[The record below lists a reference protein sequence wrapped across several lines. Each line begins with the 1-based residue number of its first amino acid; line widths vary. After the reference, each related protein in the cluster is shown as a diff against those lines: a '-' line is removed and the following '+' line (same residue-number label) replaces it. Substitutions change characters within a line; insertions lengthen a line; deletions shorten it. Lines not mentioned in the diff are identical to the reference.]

1 MKRGFITAIMLL
13 LAVLLS
19 VALGLLPL
27 SVERFQAPAAD
38 PKAAAPPAPAPAA
51 PAPAPAAPAAV
62 PMRGPVLT
70 AIPIDGPQP
79 SGPVPMT
86 APMNG
91 GQFDSTPA
99 TIVNNRLV
107 ASTQTKGSLKDKCGL
122 INGVN
127 RECQLG
133 FTCSN
138 GACKIK
144 QGAMCRGDEDCE
156 FGNLC
161 ATFKTGDIKLSFC
174 APPQ

>member
-38 PKAAAPPAPAPAA
+38 PKAVAPPAPAPAA
-51 PAPAPAAPAAV
+51 APT
-62 PMRGPVLT
+62 PMRGPILP
-70 AIPIDGPQP
+70 AIPIDGPP
-79 SGPVPMT
+79 PNGPATSGPVPMT

-99 TIVNNRLV
+99 TIVNNHLV
-107 ASTQTKGSLKDKCGL
+107 ASTQTKGGLKDKCGL

-144 QGAMCRGDEDCE
+144 QGAMCRADEDCE

-161 ATFKTGDIKLSFC
+161 ATFKTGDTKLSFC